1 MFQLK
6 INSYFVKLCNK
17 TCGTTRF
24 RIEGFD
30 LNLHIDAEFALRD
43 TGRCDNKKILRDP
56 TNDNFSV
63 FLTLSTRKIGSRLS
77 LQKIK
82 FTFPLTFVLI
92 VSAGRPLAV
101 LCSTPSSWPSY
112 YVVEWVGKN
121 THFSLPHPFAL
132 FLLASLR
139 GLPPQSERLEEA
151 IRHTSIAF

>member
-43 TGRCDNKKILRDP
+43 TGRCDSKKILHDP
-56 TNDNFSV
+56 FSV
-63 FLTLSTRKIGSRLS
+63 FFFFFFTLSTRKIGNRLS

-82 FTFPLTFVLI
+82 FTFPLTFGLI
-92 VSAGRPLAV
+92 VSAGRPLFDSQQFAF
-101 LCSTPSSWPSY
+101 L
-112 YVVEWVGKN
+112 VVEWVGKN
-121 THFSLPHPFAL
+121 THYSLPTPRPFLTRFSRRVAPVM
-132 FLLASLR
+132 FM
-139 GLPPQSERLEEA
+139 
-151 IRHTSIAF
+151 